1 MVLKTRGNLSNTPNK
16 VRYVRT
22 YTDFDDVL
30 RSDILYILDGKIDMF
45 DRSLE
50 VPASGLYLGG
60 HNFDVSGVFSSEE
73 NYTLFTSPPS
83 GSGNLV
89 CNDFTVS
96 VTGNG
101 SKVFDLF
108 SATGNEALEFT
119 ALNFIECSSRGI
131 IHNYRQGLETGVG
144 FFGGSPELTM
154 SGIWNGHRVDTTI
167 VRGLSNGTTLFK
179 AGDNFT
185 LSGRFV
191 TDLNCDLPATGS
203 LLDFSE
209 DNIVNDESLVIQGAF
224 ITRNGVVNPKDTT
237 LISNITEGSV
247 KSSWK
252 NNTGL
257 GNTTKYI
264 KGVCSV
270 ELETPI
276 VQTDTYYPL
285 NGTITIAKQTHFDS
299 PSSGVYRLLTGTG
312 DYLVTG
318 DLIITGSANDQID
331 IRIVKSTDNF
341 TTSEEINHSRRVINN
356 LSGNRDVA
364 FFPINFIANLD
375 KGNVIRVEIENK
387 TSTNNV
393 SQEVDS
399 FLILSGI

>member
-191 TDLNCDLPATGS
+191 
-203 LLDFSE
+203 
-209 DNIVNDESLVIQGAF
+209 
-224 ITRNGVVNPKDTT
+224 
-237 LISNITEGSV
+237 
-247 KSSWK
+247 
-252 NNTGL
+252 
-257 GNTTKYI
+257 
-264 KGVCSV
+264 
-270 ELETPI
+270 
-276 VQTDTYYPL
+276 
-285 NGTITIAKQTHFDS
+285 
-299 PSSGVYRLLTGTG
+299 
-312 DYLVTG
+312 
-318 DLIITGSANDQID
+318 
-331 IRIVKSTDNF
+331 
-341 TTSEEINHSRRVINN
+341 IN
-356 LSGNRDVA
+356 
-364 FFPINFIANLD
+364 
-375 KGNVIRVEIENK
+375 K
-387 TSTNNV
+387 
-393 SQEVDS
+393 
-399 FLILSGI
+399 IL

>member
-1 MVLKTRGNLSNTPNK
+1 MIRSRGTRIRLPSK
-16 VRYVRT
+16 IKYIRDYK
-22 YTDFDDVL
+22 DFHNPL
-30 RSDILYILDGKIDMF
+30 RSDIIYFLDGKIDMF
-45 DRSLE
+45 DRVLE
-50 VPASGLYLGG
+50 IPEGGFYLRG
-60 HNFDVSGVFSSEE
+60 HNFDISSIYSSEN
-73 NYTLFTSPPS
+73 NYTLFTSPS
-83 GSGNLV
+83 GGSGNLV

-96 VTGNG
+96 ITGDQ

-119 ALNFIECSSRGI
+119 AINFLGCSSRGT

-154 SGIWNGHRVDTTI
+154 SGVWNGHRVDTTI

-191 TDLNCDLPATGS
+191 TDLNCDLPTTGS

-209 DNIVNDESLVIQGAF
+209 ENIVNDESLVIQGAF

-237 LISNITEGSV
+237 LIPNITEGSV

-264 KGVCSV
+264 KGICSQQLPTTV
-270 ELETPI
+270 N
-276 VQTDTYYPL
+276 DNATYYPL
-285 NGTITIAKQTHFDS
+285 LGTISIERNTHFDS
-299 PSSGVYRLLTGTG
+299 PSNGVYRLLTGTG

-318 DLIITGSANDQID
+318 DLIIEGSANDQIS
-331 IRIVKSTDNF
+331 IRLVKSANDFASFEVVNSST
-341 TTSEEINHSRRVINN
+341 RVINN
-356 LSGNRDVA
+356 LAGNRDVA
-364 FFPINFIANLD
+364 FIPINFITNLD
-375 KGNVIRVEIENK
+375 KGDLLRIEVRNLSSLGNL
-387 TSTNNV
+387 T
-393 SQEVDS
+393 QEVDS
-399 FLILSGI
+399 FLIISGV